1 MSGTVDQ
8 RFAPPEA
15 HVEDIAPVD
24 TIQLAGRLIRLGA
37 AVIDGLIAYGLVWL
51 LMRIP
56 SVAALMTPSDAS
68 WWKVNIGAPL
78 VGVPL
83 FLLLQAVPLIK
94 RGQTLG
100 KMACKIRIV
109 RTDGSHPTA
118 FRLLVLRYGPGY
130 VAGSVPVLAII
141 YSLLDPLLIFRASR
155 QCLHD
160 SIADTKVIK
169 L

>member
-15 HVEDIAPVD
+15 HVQDIAPVD
-24 TIQLAGRLIRLGA
+24 TVQLAGRLIRLGA

-51 LMRIP
+51 L
-56 SVAALMTPSDAS
+56 
-68 WWKVNIGAPL
+68 
-78 VGVPL
+78 
-83 FLLLQAVPLIK
+83 
-94 RGQTLG
+94 
-100 KMACKIRIV
+100 
-109 RTDGSHPTA
+109 
-118 FRLLVLRYGPGY
+118 
-130 VAGSVPVLAII
+130 
-141 YSLLDPLLIFRASR
+141 IFRASR